1 MTANGITTME
11 VRKINRH
18 NIYSFIYE
26 QKVTS
31 KQQIVDALH
40 LSLSTVSQNLKL
52 LKEEKL
58 IQSPGF
64 YASTGGRKARK
75 IQIIPNAVVALGVGI
90 LKDKIHLAAINLYG
104 DVLKSATKPLIFSM
118 TTDYCRQFGN
128 CISDFIRGESWNNS
142 SLIGA
147 GIAIQGVISKDGT
160 RVTYG
165 RILNNTELKLEDL
178 AAYLPSRSLLFHD
191 SKAAAEAELWSF
203 KTLKDAVV
211 LLLNDNLGGALI
223 LDRKI
228 YNGLHM
234 YGGLIEHISLNAK
247 GTLCYC
253 GSRGC
258 LETYL
263 SADSLKKEAGSDL
276 DTFFQKVRRKDCKSL
291 AVWEKYLDNL
301 AFSIRNLQVITD
313 GDIVIS
319 GLLNSYMKKE
329 DFDQISNLVK
339 QMAPF
344 PDQKNAL
351 IAGKHG
357 PLAPAIGSALFFIK
371 DWLERI

>member
-1 MTANGITTME
+1 MAANGITTME
-11 VRKINRH
+11 VRKINRR

-31 KQQIVDALH
+31 KQQIVEALH

-52 LKEEKL
+52 LEEEKL
-58 IQSPGF
+58 IQCSGF

-75 IQIIPNAVVALGVGI
+75 IQIIPDAGVALGIGI
-90 LKDKIHLAAINLYG
+90 LKDNVHLAAINLYG

-118 TTDYCRQFGN
+118 TADYYRQLGN
-128 CISDFIRGESWNNS
+128 YISDFINGEIWNNS

-147 GIAIQGVISKDGT
+147 GIAIQGVISENGT
-160 RVTYG
+160 TVTYG
-165 RILNNTELKLEDL
+165 RILNNTELNLQDL
-178 AAYLPSRSLLFHD
+178 AAHLPCRSLLFHD
-191 SKAAAEAELWSF
+191 SKAAAEAELWSL

-234 YGGLIEHISLNAK
+234 YGGLIEHISLNAE
-247 GTLCYC
+247 GPLCYC

-263 SADSLKKEAGSDL
+263 SADSLKKKAGSDL
-276 DTFFQKVRRKDCKSL
+276 DTFFQNVRRKDCKSL
-291 AVWEKYLDNL
+291 AIWEKYLDCL

-319 GLLNSYMKKE
+319 GLLNSYMKAE
-329 DFDQISNLVK
+329 DFDQISSLVK

-344 PDQKNAL
+344 PDQKNAP

-371 DWLERI
+371 DWLKHI